1 MDIIG
6 VLLIYNSEHL
16 TERAEA
22 ERLGTEGGDRQ
33 NNELRGGDRRGGSGE
48 DHHGP
53 QGHGQDPQADDCR
66 ALVESYHGHQ

>member
-22 ERLGTEGGDRQ
+22 ERLGTEGGDR
-33 NNELRGGDRRGGSGE
+33 
-48 DHHGP
+48 
-53 QGHGQDPQADDCR
+53 
-66 ALVESYHGHQ
+66 